1 MRFRNAMCALALV
14 TAPLLAAGCVSSV
27 KAKAAFQ
34 DGNKLYKLEK
44 YKEAILLYER
54 AVSLDP
60 DMAEARFYLANAH
73 QALYRPGKK
82 SPENEAHIE
91 TALSEYLEALKRN
104 DNPSSPGL
112 QQVRRNTLVALVQIF
127 SEEPRKDYQKALGYA
142 NDLVRDKPEALENLF
157 AIAALYE
164 KFEKYKEAETAYA
177 KAFELNPQ
185 EVKACS
191 GLASFYNKPYWE
203 GRSRFDNAI
212 ATLEKCAELAPN
224 DAVGYYKLATFYWD
238 KSFRDPLITDAQK
251 LAYAESGL
259 KAADHALTLQPDYCD
274 ALTYKNLL
282 LRVKALVAA
291 NPRLRDKLL
300 EEADAIRKLAIEC
313 KRQQPDAAPAATS

>member
-14 TAPLLAAGCVSSV
+14 TAPLLVAGCSSV

-44 YKEAILLYER
+44 YKEAIALYQR
-54 AVSLDP
+54 AVALDP

-82 SPENEAHIE
+82 SPENDAHIE
-91 TALSEYLEALKRN
+91 TALAEYLEALQRN
-104 DNPSSPGL
+104 SNPSSANL
-112 QQVRRNTLVALVQIF
+112 QQVRRNTLIALVQIF
-127 SEEPRKDYQKALGYA
+127 SEDPRKDYQRALGYA
-142 NDLVRDKPEALENLF
+142 QDLVRDNPEALENLF

-164 KFEKYKEAETAYA
+164 KFSKYAEAEAAYR
-177 KAFELNPQ
+177 KAFELNPS

-191 GLASFYNKPYWE
+191 GLASFFNKAYWS
-203 GRSRFDNAI
+203 GKSRFDDAI
-212 ATLEKCAELAPN
+212 ATLEKCAALAPQ
-224 DAVGYYKLATFYWD
+224 DPIGYYKLSTFYWD
-238 KSFRDPLITDAQK
+238 KAYRDQEISDSQK
-251 LAYAESGL
+251 LAYAEAGL
-259 KAADHALTLQPDYCD
+259 KAADRALSLQPDYCD
-274 ALTYKNLL
+274 ALIYKNLL

-300 EEADAIRKLAIEC
+300 EEAEAVRKLAIEC
-313 KRQQPDAAPAATS
+313 KRQQADSAPTT